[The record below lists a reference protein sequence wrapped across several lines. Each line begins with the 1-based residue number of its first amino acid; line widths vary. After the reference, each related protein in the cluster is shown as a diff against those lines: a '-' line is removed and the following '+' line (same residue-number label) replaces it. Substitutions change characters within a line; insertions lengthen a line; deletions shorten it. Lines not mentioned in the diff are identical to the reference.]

1 MVSKPN
7 PRPRKTPLE
16 RVVPSRAKTAIAL
29 LFDGADL
36 AVAAKAAGYPSAARL
51 RDVLKWPQTRRW
63 IAERRTAEIEEL
75 CSGNF
80 RAIKD
85 VRDNAANSMARIAAA
100 RLAENLR
107 LEVDAPGRQLGQHQP
122 QPGLCIVIENRD
134 GTQINVTPSPQQ
146 IEHEPLPGRGYE
158 QAPELER

>member
-1 MVSKPN
+1 MSMFDKHHHAMP
-7 PRPRKTPLE
+7 KK
-16 RVVPSRAKTAIAL
+16 AKVAIAL

-51 RDVLKWPQTRRW
+51 RDVLKLPQTRRW
-63 IAERRTAEIEEL
+63 ITERRTAEIEEL

-80 RAIKD
+80 RALKA
-85 VRDNAANSMARIAAA
+85 VRDEGENAMAKVAAV
-100 RLAENLR
+100 RLAEQMRVDL
-107 LEVDAPGRQLGQHQP
+107 DAPGRQLGQHQ
-122 QPGLCIVIENRD
+122 QVPGLCIVIENRD